1 LVFIQGILY
10 ISSIEVKSNSWILDI
25 LITSIFYFLIFK
37 IKLYKHHYLSI
48 IIIILTGFILDLVFE
63 NIQNDISNHFLSLVL
78 RFLRE
83 IIFSLVDIINK
94 YLMDKK
100 FCSVYE
106 ITFYSGLIGL
116 ILYGILSIFS
126 YYFFKLDDFG
136 EYFNNF
142 NTTEFLVC
150 IALVITT
157 IGFYVFQ
164 LMTNK
169 NNTPCHIFIIHV
181 FGHIALYLDS
191 STNSIVTI
199 ICFIFILFMSLVFNE
214 IIEIN
219 ICGLSENT
227 KRNIIKRAKIDEL
240 SMEKKFTVN
249 TEEDFEKNDIELIE
263 LKDESI

>member
-1 LVFIQGILY
+1 MVFIQGILY

-126 YYFFKLDDFG
+126 YYFSFHL
-136 EYFNNF
+136 YP
-142 NTTEFLVC
+142 
-150 IALVITT
+150 I
-157 IGFYVFQ
+157 
-164 LMTNK
+164 
-169 NNTPCHIFIIHV
+169 
-181 FGHIALYLDS
+181 LYLS
-191 STNSIVTI
+191 FLIV
-199 ICFIFILFMSLVFNE
+199 F
-214 IIEIN
+214 
-219 ICGLSENT
+219 
-227 KRNIIKRAKIDEL
+227 
-240 SMEKKFTVN
+240 
-249 TEEDFEKNDIELIE
+249 
-263 LKDESI
+263 